1 MILNRQGCQ
10 ERRFPGTPPPDN
22 SSGIIAPPPVL
33 YVGSFLAGL
42 AIHLVS
48 PLPIFHAVIA
58 NRIVGVAF
66 LVVGGAFARWA
77 FVTLRRAGT
86 SANPYQPS
94 VALTTTGPFRFS
106 RNPIY
111 LAMTGLYLGIS
122 LLVNS
127 VWPLLLLAPLLV
139 AMHRGIILREER
151 YLSATFGEAYAAYT
165 SGVRRWL

>member
-1 MILNRQGCQ
+1 M
-10 ERRFPGTPPPDN
+10 
-22 SSGIIAPPPVL
+22 
-33 YVGSFLAGL
+33 
-42 AIHLVS
+42 AIS
-48 PLPIFHAVIA
+48 A
-58 NRIVGVAF
+58 
-66 LVVGGAFARWA
+66 AFARWA

-111 LAMTGLYLGIS
+111 LAMTGLYLGTS

-127 VWPLLLLAPLLV
+127 VWPLLLFAPLMLV
-139 AMHRGIILREER
+139 MHHGVILKEER
-151 YLSATFGEAYAAYT
+151 YLSATFGEAYAAYK

>member
-1 MILNRQGCQ
+1 MSGA
-10 ERRFPGTPPPDN
+10 D
-22 SSGIIAPPPVL
+22 SSGVIAPPPVL
-33 YVGSFLAGL
+33 YLGTLLLGSVVHVAAPLSLLSTTLAHWVAGVL
-42 AIHLVS
+42 LMAIS
-48 PLPIFHAVIA
+48 A
-58 NRIVGVAF
+58 
-66 LVVGGAFARWA
+66 AFARWA

-111 LAMTGLYLGIS
+111 LAMTGLYLGTS

-127 VWPLLLLAPLLV
+127 VWPLLLFAPLMLV
-139 AMHRGIILREER
+139 MHHGVILKEER
-151 YLSATFGEAYAAYT
+151 YLSATFGEAYAAYK